1 MSVPAGGPGLPLA
14 QPGTW
19 FVLALSGVFV
29 LLGIL
34 FILAPRMGAALFGL
48 PAPEGRALAYLPAIG
63 LRDLAFGLY
72 LFALSRTAPPRA
84 LGLVLAIT
92 VLIPAGDIAILALE
106 RGTES
111 PGHLL
116 LHGLSGL
123 AMVLASAWVLLQG
136 RRHAREERL

>member
-1 MSVPAGGPGLPLA
+1 MTPHTRGPGLPRSRTS
-14 QPGTW
+14 TW
-19 FVLALSGVFV
+19 FVFALSGVFV

-34 FILAPRMGAALFGL
+34 FILAPRTGAALFGL
-48 PAPEGRALAYLPAIG
+48 PAPEGRALGYLPAIG

-72 LFALSRTAPPRA
+72 LYALNRTAPPRA

-92 VLIPAGDIAILALE
+92 VLIPVGDIAILALE
-106 RGTES
+106 RGAES

-123 AMVLASAWVLLQG
+123 AMMLASAWVLLQG
-136 RRHAREERL
+136 QRHEREERP